1 MKIVHILLT
10 RRFAG
15 SERYAI
21 ELANAQSASH
31 EVSVILHRQAAQ
43 QRPDALAHR
52 LAPAV
57 RQVHVSGC
65 LWWTRAQV
73 RHALRTLAPD
83 VAHAHLSLACRSLQG
98 LRLPGG
104 VRVATLHIRYK
115 PQQHSDLDGLIAIAP
130 WQTEAMPPA
139 VLRRT
144 RQIDNWTTP
153 RPFDPPARQRVRRE
167 HGVADDDFL
176 IGALGR
182 LEPSKG
188 LDLLVRAFEGVRQPG
203 VRLALVGGGRQF
215 PALRRMAPPDVLM
228 PGFAERPQDWLSAF
242 DAFVS
247 PAHSEPFGLVLLEAM
262 ASGLPIVATASEGAR
277 HLASLIGRPLVPCG
291 DAAALQEALRGLLR
305 ERAPRRSY
313 DLRQHLLEVRVP
325 QVEEWYRELLQAS
338 RP

>member
-31 EVSVILHRQAAQ
+31 EVSVILHQRAAP

-57 RQVHVSGC
+57 RQVRVSGC

-73 RHALRTLAPD
+73 RQALRGLAPD
-83 VAHAHLSLACRSLQG
+83 VVHAHLSLACRSLQG
-98 LRLPGG
+98 LRLPG

-130 WQTEAMPPA
+130 WQTESMPPA
-139 VLRRT
+139 VLQRT

-153 RPFDPPARQRVRRE
+153 RPFDPAARQRLRRE

-176 IGALGR
+176 IGAMGR
-182 LEPSKG
+182 LEASKG
-188 LDLLVRAFEGVRQPG
+188 LDLLLQAFEGVRQPG
-203 VRLALVGGGRQF
+203 VRLALVGGGRQYQ
-215 PALRRMAPPDVLM
+215 ALRRMAAADVLM
-228 PGFAERPQDWLSAF
+228 PGFSERPHEWLAAF

-277 HLASLIGRPLVPCG
+277 HLAGLIGRPLVPCG
-291 DAAALQEALRGLLR
+291 EVAALQEALQGLLR
-305 ERAPRRSY
+305 ERPPRRSY
-313 DLRQHLLEVRVP
+313 DLRNHLLEVRAP
-325 QVEEWYRELLQAS
+325 QIEDWYRQLLEAA
-338 RP
+338 RA